1 MKKMTFYYL
10 DRRYIRVDFEYRL
23 VFILDEKNNE
33 KKFRKEKKKKLI
45 SYLYNEQFQSHC
57 PQMELNMC
65 EWTYGLTT
73 KQNI

>member
-33 KKFRKEKKKKLI
+33 KKFRKEKKKTDIL
-45 SYLYNEQFQSHC
+45 SLQ
-57 PQMELNMC
+57 
-65 EWTYGLTT
+65 
-73 KQNI
+73 